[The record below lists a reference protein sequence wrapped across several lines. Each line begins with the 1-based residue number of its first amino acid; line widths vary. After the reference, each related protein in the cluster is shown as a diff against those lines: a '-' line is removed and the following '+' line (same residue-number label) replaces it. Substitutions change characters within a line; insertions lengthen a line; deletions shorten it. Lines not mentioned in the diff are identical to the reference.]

1 MISINL
7 VIAVALCALPTYGC
21 VSAGTGVLEQLD
33 ESTGT
38 TLTSTTTPVV
48 LYRDTPSRAA
58 FARDF
63 LHVGPI
69 AVNKMGQYRY
79 YLWLGGWSTNQ
90 EEHLSAQMNG
100 FESIVIFADGE
111 PMQVDVSGWTP
122 ESVGA
127 NQSLYA
133 RPVSSMFDAYYEITI
148 DQLRFMAQA
157 SDLRVRTTGSQ
168 AASYE
173 LWDSQGN
180 WREGFEQFLGA
191 LNY

>member
-1 MISINL
+1 MNRINL
-7 VIAVALCALPTYGC
+7 AIAVTLCGLSMYGC
-21 VSAGTGVLEQLD
+21 FSAGSGVIQQMDEATGV
-33 ESTGT
+33 
-38 TLTSTTTPVV
+38 TLTSTTAPVV

-63 LHVGPI
+63 VHVGPI

-90 EEHLSAQMNG
+90 DEHLSAQMNG

-111 PMQVDVSGWTP
+111 PMQIDVSGWTP
-122 ESVGA
+122 ETVGA
-127 NQSLYA
+127 SQPLYA

-157 SDLRVRTTGSQ
+157 TDLRVRTTGSH

-173 LWDSQGN
+173 LWDNQGN
-180 WREGFEQFLGA
+180 WSEGLEQFLGE

>member
-1 MISINL
+1 
-7 VIAVALCALPTYGC
+7 V
-21 VSAGTGVLEQLD
+21 
-33 ESTGT
+33 
-38 TLTSTTTPVV
+38 
-48 LYRDTPSRAA
+48 
-58 FARDF
+58 
-63 LHVGPI
+63 HVGPI
-69 AVNKMGQYRY
+69 AVNKMGQHRY

-111 PMQVDVSGWTP
+111 PMQIDVSGWTP
-122 ESVGA
+122 ETVGA
-127 NQSLYA
+127 SQPLYA

-157 SDLRVRTTGSQ
+157 TDLRVRTTGSH

-173 LWDSQGN
+173 LWDNQGN
-180 WREGFEQFLGA
+180 WSEGLEQFLGE